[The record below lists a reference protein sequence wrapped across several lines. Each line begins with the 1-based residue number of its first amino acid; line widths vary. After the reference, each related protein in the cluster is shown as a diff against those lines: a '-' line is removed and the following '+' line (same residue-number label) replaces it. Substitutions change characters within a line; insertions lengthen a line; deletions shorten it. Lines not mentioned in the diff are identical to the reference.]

1 MQVKK
6 LLAAKGSQVISVHPE
21 TMIKE
26 FVKMVARRGVGAAP
40 VTNGNGG
47 LVGIISER
55 DVVRGLDQ
63 YGTEI
68 LDKTVGDMMVESV
81 VTCAP
86 GNSVADIVALMSVNN
101 IRHLPVL
108 DNEKLAGFVSIRD
121 VVASRLT
128 QLETDNDGLREMLD
142 NYETIG

>member
-6 LLAAKGSQVISVHPE
+6 LLAAKGSHVVSVRPE
-21 TMIKE
+21 ACITD

-55 DVVRGLDQ
+55 DIARGLDQ
-63 YGTEI
+63 HGAEA
-68 LDKTVGDMMVESV
+68 LNKTVADLMVKSV
-81 VTCAP
+81 VTCSP
-86 GNSVADIVALMSVNN
+86 TNSVADIVALMSEHN
-101 IRHLPVL
+101 IRHLPVIDDQDL
-108 DNEKLAGFVSIRD
+108 VGFVSIRD
-121 VVASRLT
+121 VVVSRLS
-128 QLETDNDGLREMLD
+128 QLELDNDGLREMLD

>member
-6 LLAAKGSQVISVHPE
+6 LLAAKGSQVISVQPE
-21 TMIKE
+21 TAIKD

-40 VTNGNGG
+40 VINGDDR

-55 DVVRGLDQ
+55 DIARGLDQ
-63 YGTEI
+63 YGGEVMG
-68 LDKTVGDMMVESV
+68 KTVGDLMVKSV

-86 GNSVADIVALMSVNN
+86 GNSVADIVALMSENN

-121 VVASRLT
+121 VVASRLS
-128 QLETDNDGLREMLD
+128 QLEMDNDGLREMLD